1 MNTDSENRPI
11 SSTEELY
18 RRHYKVIAPLIMGL
32 GVGDGQTT
40 ACVMA
45 QAATIDALRKG
56 LTLDKPTDEM
66 ECACPIL
73 RCMAIRLND
82 SNWWDS
88 NEERTEALRPLIP
101 LLLDSRVSGPTYF
114 TRALRCAD
122 AAVRRL
128 TPLRL
133 EWIAKHRTGKVADE
147 LRAGAKELRD
157 AAAIVDSASASAA
170 RTTCLRLRNTAC
182 CHADAA
188 ASAASAASAAYA
200 AASAA
205 YASASASAYSSAASY
220 AYTDASYSAD
230 YASAYSS
237 AASYAYSDCAAAS
250 SSDAAS
256 QRKVYR
262 NQLLAVF
269 MEIAAIND

>member
-1 MNTDSENRPI
+1 MNTDTENRPA
-11 SSTEELY
+11 SSPEEHY
-18 RRHYKVIAPLIMGL
+18 RRHYKVIAPLIMGS

-56 LTLDKPTDEM
+56 KTLDAPTDKM

-73 RCMAIRLND
+73 RCMAIQLND
-82 SNWWDS
+82 GNWWDS

-101 LLLDSRVSGPTYF
+101 LLLDSRVSEPTCF

-122 AAVRRL
+122 AAVRRF

-133 EWIAKHRTGKVADE
+133 EWIAKHRTGKMADD

-157 AAAIVDSASASAA
+157 AAALVDSASAIAA

-182 CHADAA
+182 CHASDAA
-188 ASAASAASAAYA
+188 ASAASAAS
-200 AASAA
+200 
-205 YASASASAYSSAASY
+205 SASSASSAASSASSAYY
-220 AYTDASYSAD
+220 AYY
-230 YASAYSS
+230 
-237 AASYAYSDCAAAS
+237 AASYAAADAS
-250 SSDAAS
+250 YAADFAYEYAYEYADFAAEVAS

-262 NQLLAVF
+262 NQLLALF
-269 MEIAAIND
+269 KEIAAIND

>member
-1 MNTDSENRPI
+1 MNNKTENRPV
-11 SSTEELY
+11 SSPEELY
-18 RRHYKVIAPLIMGL
+18 RRHYKVIAPLIMGP

-73 RCMAIRLND
+73 RHTAIRLND
-82 SNWWDS
+82 ATWWDS

-101 LLLDSRVSGPTYF
+101 LLLDSRVSELAYLK
-114 TRALRCAD
+114 RAMRCAD
-122 AAVRRL
+122 AAVHRL

-133 EWIAKHRTGKVADE
+133 EWIAKHRAGQMADD

-157 AAAIVDSASASAA
+157 AAALVDSASASAA
-170 RTTCLRLRNTAC
+170 HTMCLRLKDTASSY
-182 CHADAA
+182 A
-188 ASAASAASAAYA
+188 ASSY
-200 AASAA
+200 
-205 YASASASAYSSAASY
+205 AASY
-220 AYTDASYSAD
+220 AYADASYAASL
-230 YASAYSS
+230 ASAFAYDASHAYAA
-237 AASYAYSDCAAAS
+237 AASYACAYDV
-250 SSDAAS
+250 DAADFTS

-262 NQLLAVF
+262 NQLLELFREV
-269 MEIAAIND
+269 AAIGRGFEK

>member
-1 MNTDSENRPI
+1 MNTDTENRPI

-18 RRHYKVIAPLIMGL
+18 RRHYKVIAPLIMGP

-56 LTLDKPTDEM
+56 QTLDAPTDKM

-73 RCMAIRLND
+73 RCMAIQLND
-82 SNWWDS
+82 GNWWDS

-101 LLLDSRVSGPTYF
+101 LLLDSRVSGPAYLK
-114 TRALRCAD
+114 RAMRCAD

-133 EWIAKHRTGKVADE
+133 EWIAKHRTGQMADD

-157 AAAIVDSASASAA
+157 AAALVDSASASAA
-170 RTTCLRLRNTAC
+170 HTMCLRLKDTA
-182 CHADAA
+182 
-188 ASAASAASAAYA
+188 
-200 AASAA
+200 
-205 YASASASAYSSAASY
+205 SSYAASY
-220 AYTDASYSAD
+220 AYADASY
-230 YASAYSS
+230 
-237 AASYAYSDCAAAS
+237 AASYASAFACDASHAYAAAAS
-250 SSDAAS
+250 YACAYDVDAADFTS

-262 NQLLAVF
+262 NQLLDLFREV
-269 MEIAAIND
+269 AAIGRGFEK